1 MISWQHHREKTP
13 HVEGTDG
20 QDRTLQQP
28 GFVAADL
35 GYPQVINAMNT
46 SESFNFIQLRSSI
59 VESRYRGGPHPSQP
73 RLRCNWPYT
82 TAIEVEPRY
91 VSWGNRVVSDDNNTC
106 IINGIGWIVSTTC
119 WTQSYHATDTRT
131 SRKFGSQAALQVD
144 HPFCCTVA

>member
-73 RLRCNWPYT
+73 RLRCATGLTRQPSRWSPAMCHGETGWFPMT
-82 TAIEVEPRY
+82 TIPV
-91 VSWGNRVVSDDNNTC
+91 
-106 IINGIGWIVSTTC
+106 
-119 WTQSYHATDTRT
+119 
-131 SRKFGSQAALQVD
+131 
-144 HPFCCTVA
+144 